1 MGRVGRPGPSGD
13 RSDERTPS
21 ARASEQRAVLV
32 GVLAALLI
40 AATVVAGSLSLAT
53 AAPRVQAAGAPV
65 VVPGATVAELVP
77 APPVPARVVPGFPL
91 RADEPEPV
99 DVAPAD
105 RCDDPAWWNARGA
118 GDPSDYV
125 AACGTWPYWV
135 DRGATACMPGELG
148 CPVAPSAGPGV
159 PTHTG
164 PTEGRPWSP
173 EYGYFD
179 GRTDGP
185 RNSDGEPCM
194 QGRDNHDPDC

>member
-1 MGRVGRPGPSGD
+1 MNAHRRHEP
-13 RSDERTPS
+13 
-21 ARASEQRAVLV
+21 SEQRAVLV

-77 APPVPARVVPGFPL
+77 APPVPARVVPEFPL

-135 DRGATACMPGELG
+135 DRGATACMPGELD
-148 CPVAPSAGPGV
+148 CPAASAGPGA
-159 PTHTG
+159 PTYTG

-173 EYGYFD
+173 EYGYFE
-179 GRTDGP
+179 GRADGP

-194 QGRDNHDPDC
+194 QGRDNHDPNC